1 MAEQDSAYDIP
12 SSAGHAATAPFAPA
26 GISMRVWVAF
36 GVLLLLA
43 LAVIFVLPR
52 LVTEYEL
59 PFTRRAVVV
68 DPVLAVQAANVPLN
82 AVSPFDEA
90 QRARQRKEAQD
101 VLASLLAL
109 QVELDEVG
117 AQVWAAEAYQA
128 AVEFAR
134 LGDEGYRSQQFAL
147 ATENYQQ
154 AEQIFS
160 DLSASTPEVFD
171 RYLEE
176 GELALQQGN
185 AMSAD
190 QNFTIALQIQ
200 PGSAEANTGLQRARV
215 LEDVVRLLRDG
226 RRLQEAGELQQAQ
239 TLFQQAVALDGN
251 NEGSRNALAQVRTAI
266 ADQEFGAV
274 MSQGFAALQNNQSE
288 PAIAAFERA
297 LRMRPGSQQAQQAL
311 TQTRDQLAIGRINKH
326 QTSAAQ
332 HETAEQWQLAVQEY
346 DAALSV
352 DGNLVF
358 AIQGKD
364 YAQKRLQLDMLLEDA
379 LNRPERLAEPAV
391 YEQTAGVYYA
401 GRDLESPGPRLQQQ
415 LDRLEVVLREALIP
429 VEVQLISD
437 NATQVTLFQIGNL
450 GQFSTQV
457 LNLQPGRYVA
467 VGTRPGYRD
476 VRTEFVVGF
485 GHETEPVTI
494 RCNEH
499 VTAARS

>member
-1 MAEQDSAYDIP
+1 MAEQDSYDIQ
-12 SSAGHAATAPFAPA
+12 SSAGNAAAGPSTAV
-26 GISMRVWVAF
+26 GIPMRVWVAF

-59 PFTRRAVVV
+59 PFTRRVANDSAVI
-68 DPVLAVQAANVPLN
+68 VQTANVPLN

-101 VLASLLAL
+101 VLARLLVL
-109 QVELDEVG
+109 QAELNEIN
-117 AQVWAAEAYQA
+117 AEVWAEEAYRA

-134 LGDEGYRSQQFAL
+134 LGDEGYRSQQFAA

-160 DLSASTPEVFD
+160 DLSASTSDVFS

-176 GELALQQGN
+176 GELALRQGN
-185 AMSAD
+185 ADTAE
-190 QNFTIALQIQ
+190 QNFTIALQIL
-200 PGSAEANTGLQRARV
+200 PGSPEASTGLQRAQS
-215 LEDVVRLLRDG
+215 LEEVMRLLREG
-226 RRLQEAGELQQAQ
+226 RRLQESGELTQAQ

-251 NEGSRNALAQVRTAI
+251 HEDSRSALAQVRSTL

-288 PAIAAFERA
+288 TAIAAFERA
-297 LRMRPGSQQAQQAL
+297 LRMRPGAQQAQQAL
-311 TQTRDQLAIGRINKH
+311 AQTRDQLAISRINRH
-326 QTSAAQ
+326 QQNAAQ
-332 HETAEQWQLAVQEY
+332 HETAEQWQLAIQEY

-352 DGNLVF
+352 DSNLVF
-358 AIQGKD
+358 AVQGKD
-364 YAQKRLQLDMLLEDA
+364 YAQKRLQLDVLLEDA
-379 LNRPERLAEPAV
+379 LNRPERLAESAV
-391 YEQTAGVYYA
+391 YEQAAGVYYA

-415 LDRLEVVLREALIP
+415 LDRLEVVLREAQIP
-429 VEVQLISD
+429 IEVQLISD

-450 GQFSTQV
+450 GQFSDQV
-457 LNLQPGRYVA
+457 LSLQPGRYVA

-476 VRTEFVVGF
+476 VRKEFVVGF
-485 GHETEPVTI
+485 GHQTEAVTI
-494 RCNEH
+494 QCNEL
-499 VTAARS
+499 VAAGRS

>member
-1 MAEQDSAYDIP
+1 MAEQDTAYDIQ
-12 SSAGHAATAPFAPA
+12 SSAGSAAPGPLAPA
-26 GISMRVWVAF
+26 GISMRVWAAF

-59 PFTRRAVVV
+59 PFTRRAAVV
-68 DPVLAVQAANVPLN
+68 DPAVIVQASNVPLN

-109 QVELDEVG
+109 QLELDEVG
-117 AQVWAAEAYQA
+117 AEVWAEEAYQT

-134 LGDEGYRSQQFAL
+134 IGDEGYRSQQFAL

-185 AMSAD
+185 ASSAE
-190 QNFTIALQIQ
+190 QSFTIALQIE
-200 PGSAEANTGLQRARV
+200 PGSAEASSGLQRAQSLDEV
-215 LEDVVRLLRDG
+215 MRLLREG
-226 RRLQEAGELQQAQ
+226 RREQEAGELQQAQ

-251 NEGSRNALAQVRTAI
+251 HEGSRDALAQVRSAI

-311 TQTRDQLAIGRINKH
+311 AQTRDQLAISRINKH
-326 QTSAAQ
+326 QQNAGE
-332 HETAEQWQLAVQEY
+332 HEAAEQWQLAVQEY

-352 DGNLVF
+352 DSNLVF
-358 AIQGKD
+358 ANEGRD
-364 YAQKRLQLDMLLEDA
+364 YAQKRLQLDLLLEDA
-379 LNRPERLAEPAV
+379 LNRPERLAESAV
-391 YEQTAGVYYA
+391 YEQAAGVYYA

-415 LDRLEVVLREALIP
+415 LRRLEVVLREAKIP

-437 NATQVTLFQIGNL
+437 NATQVTLFQIGDL
-450 GQFSTQV
+450 GQFSDQV
-457 LNLQPGRYVA
+457 LTLQPGRYVA

-476 VRTEFVVGF
+476 VRKEFVVGF
-485 GHETEPVTI
+485 GYETEPVTI
-494 RCNEH
+494 RCNELI
-499 VTAARS
+499 AAGRS